1 MKALRWYDRKDIR
14 YVDIPEPSPAPGQLK
29 IKTSLAGI
37 CGTDMTEY
45 AHGPVMIPA
54 DKVPLTMGHEFVGH
68 VVELGEGVTG
78 FNVGD
83 RVSGVGYWYCGECYC
98 CKQGYYNTC
107 VNLGFTGLLS
117 EGCMAD
123 YFVVPAYACYQLPES
138 VSDKAGAMVE
148 PLAVALHAVHQG
160 KVRVGDTVAIVGDGT
175 IGLCA
180 LLASRIAG
188 ASAVY
193 LIAKHRGHGELAGEI
208 GASEVIYLSD
218 GDPVQRLEELT
229 KGTGTDVALECV
241 GNPDTPQLAVNLTRR
256 HGTTVVIGVFDKPG
270 LLDFNTLMFTE
281 RTMVGNSIYI
291 DEGRTAIELMAD
303 GRIDPTPLITSKVPI
318 QDAREKGF
326 EELLKNKETNVKI
339 LLTVEE

>member
-1 MKALRWYDRKDIR
+1 MKALRWHGRKDLR
-14 YVDIPEPSPAPGQLK
+14 YEDISEPSPAPGQLE
-29 IKTSLAGI
+29 IKVSLVGI

-68 VVELGEGVTG
+68 VVALGEDVTG
-78 FNVGD
+78 FETGD

-107 VNLGFTGLLS
+107 INQGFTGLLT
-117 EGCMAD
+117 EGCMAE
-123 YFVVPAYACYQLPES
+123 YFVIPAYACYQVPEN
-138 VSDKAGAMVE
+138 VSDEAAAMVE

-180 LLASRIAG
+180 VLAARVAG

-193 LIAKHRGHGELAGEI
+193 LVAKHKGRGELGGRL
-208 GASEVIYLSD
+208 GATEVIYLND
-218 GDPVQRLEELT
+218 GDPVQRLEKLT
-229 KGTGTDVALECV
+229 DGIGADVALECV

-256 HGTTVVIGVFDKPG
+256 HGTAVIVGVFDKPG

-291 DEGRTAIELMAD
+291 DEGRTAIDLMAD
-303 GRIDPTPLITSKVPI
+303 GRIDPIPMITATIPLK
-318 QDAREKGF
+318 DAVARGF
-326 EELLKNKETNVKI
+326 EELLNNKESNIKI
-339 LLTVEE
+339 LLRVS

>member
-1 MKALRWYDRKDIR
+1 MKALRWHARKDLR
-14 YVDIPEPSPAPGQLK
+14 YEDIPEPFPAPGQLK
-29 IKTSLAGI
+29 IKVSLVGI

-68 VVELGEGVTG
+68 VVTLGEGVEG
-78 FNVGD
+78 FDIGD

-107 VNLGFTGLLS
+107 INQGFTGLLT
-117 EGCMAD
+117 EGCMAE
-123 YFVVPAYACYQLPES
+123 YFVIPSYACYQVPEI
-138 VSDKAGAMVE
+138 VSDEAAAMVE

-160 KVRVGDTVAIVGDGT
+160 RVRIGDTVAVVGDGT

-180 LLASRIAG
+180 VLAARVAG
-188 ASAVY
+188 AAAVY
-193 LIAKHRGHGELAGEI
+193 LVAKHKGRGELGRKM

-229 KGTGTDVALECV
+229 QGIGADVALECV

-256 HGTTVVIGVFDKPG
+256 HGIAVIIGVFDKPG
-270 LLDFNTLMFTE
+270 LIDFNTLIFTE

-303 GRIDPTPLITSKVPI
+303 GRIDPTPMITATVPLKN
-318 QDAREKGF
+318 AVVGGF
-326 EELLKNKETNVKI
+326 EELLNNKEANIKI
-339 LLTVEE
+339 LLRVS

>member
-1 MKALRWYDRKDIR
+1 MKALRWHARKDLR
-14 YVDIPEPSPAPGQLK
+14 YEDIPEPSPAPGQLK
-29 IKTSLAGI
+29 VKVSLVGI

-54 DKVPLTMGHEFVGH
+54 DKVPLTMGHEFIGH
-68 VVELGEGVTG
+68 VVALGEGVEG
-78 FNVGD
+78 ISIGD
-83 RVSGVGYWYCGECYC
+83 RISGVGYWYCGECYC

-107 VNLGFTGLLS
+107 INQGFTGLLT
-117 EGCMAD
+117 EGCMAE
-123 YFVVPAYACYQLPES
+123 YFVIPAYACYQVPEN
-138 VSDKAGAMVE
+138 VSDEAAAMVE

-180 LLASRIAG
+180 VLAARVAG

-193 LIAKHRGHGELAGEI
+193 LISKHRGRGDLGGRL

-218 GDPVQRLEELT
+218 GDPIQRIEKLT
-229 KGTGTDVALECV
+229 DGIGADVALECV

-256 HGTTVVIGVFDKPG
+256 HGTAVIVGVFDNLG

-291 DEGRTAIELMAD
+291 DEGKTAIDLMAD
-303 GRIDPTPLITSKVPI
+303 GRIDPTPMITSTVPLK
-318 QDAREKGF
+318 DAVARGF
-326 EELLKNKETNVKI
+326 EELLNNKESNIKV
-339 LLTVEE
+339 LLRIS